1 MPIVYLLIGLQG
13 SGKSYWANENA
24 SRLEAEV
31 ISSDEIRNE
40 LEAKGEKEIGNER
53 VFAIFN
59 QRLEKLLKAG
69 RNVILDATHA
79 RRAWRADS
87 LKIARQHG
95 ATVVGAWF
103 DVPLAICRQRN
114 ASRIG
119 QLWGERAV
127 PDAFLLGV
135 AREFEGPTAGEFD
148 KVWRV
153 GETGQR
159 IASQNRFA

>member
-31 ISSDEIRNE
+31 ISSDAIRNE
-40 LEAKGEKEIGNER
+40 LEAKGEKEIDNER
-53 VFAIFN
+53 VFTIFN
-59 QRLEKLLKAG
+59 RRLEELLRAG

-79 RRAWRADS
+79 RRAWRVDS

-95 ATVVGAWF
+95 ATAVGVWF
-103 DVPLAICRQRN
+103 DVPLAVCRQRN
-114 ASRIG
+114 ARRQG
-119 QLWGERAV
+119 GLWGERAV
-127 PDAFLLGV
+127 PDAFLLSV
-135 AREFEGPTAGEFD
+135 ARGFEGPQAGEFD

-153 GETGQR
+153 GVNGFLEQIER
-159 IASQNRFA
+159 I